1 MPILQTSLCD
11 LLEIDVPIIQAP
23 IGGAAGP
30 ALAAAVSNAGALG
43 QVTQPY
49 SIDRPGVRQRIKETR
64 ELTDRKFGVNML
76 LMPRGEPHQDVEMRI
91 ERLNAYLEEGVP
103 IVSFFW
109 GDPSPYVELI
119 HSAGALVLIQVGSVA
134 EASAAADAGVDV
146 IIAQGWEAGGHVRG
160 EVGTLPLIPR
170 VIDAVAPTPVVAA
183 GGIADGRGLAAALA
197 LGADGVY
204 VGTRFVVSE
213 ESAAHPVYK
222 KKLLESVES
231 DTVYLTDLFD
241 VGWPDAPH
249 RSLRNTT
256 VVNWEAAGRP
266 PSGQRPGE
274 GEVIATNGGV
284 NPVLRYAIAMANS
297 DTTGDIEA
305 LPLWA
310 GQGVGLVNRIQ
321 PAGEIV
327 RELVEEAEQA
337 LRRCIDLVQAV
348 D

>member
-49 SIDRPGVRQRIKETR
+49 SIDLPGVRQRIKETR

-134 EASAAADAGVDV
+134 EARAAADAGVDV

-222 KKLLESVES
+222 KHLQASVES

>member
-1 MPILQTSLCD
+1 M
-11 LLEIDVPIIQAP
+11 
-23 IGGAAGP
+23 
-30 ALAAAVSNAGALG
+30 
-43 QVTQPY
+43 
-49 SIDRPGVRQRIKETR
+49 
-64 ELTDRKFGVNML
+64 
-76 LMPRGEPHQDVEMRI
+76 
-91 ERLNAYLEEGVP
+91 
-103 IVSFFW
+103 
-109 GDPSPYVELI
+109 
-119 HSAGALVLIQVGSVA
+119 IQVGSVA
-134 EASAAADAGVDV
+134 EARAAADAGVDV

-160 EVGTLPLIPR
+160 EVGTLPLTPR

-222 KKLLESVES
+222 KKLLKSVET

-256 VVNWEAAGRP
+256 VANWEAAGRP

-274 GEVIATNGGV
+274 GEVIAANGGV
-284 NPVLRYAIAMANS
+284 NPVLRYAIAMTDS

-310 GQGVGLVNRIQ
+310 GQGVGLATRIQ

-337 LRRCIDLVQAV
+337 LRRCFDLVQAV